1 MRRLIVAG
9 GLFFCAILG
18 AAVIMAFSQAKGE
31 AVPVG
36 TIIAWAGEAQSVP
49 PGWALC
55 YGQSLKRGRYP
66 ELFAAIGTSWG
77 GQNSK
82 RFNLPDLRGRFIR
95 GADAGSGRDP
105 DADKREASRLGGN
118 ETGVGSVQD
127 DSFQNHSHWQQPHS
141 HLVHMHG
148 GALKVTEQSMG
159 PVVSRTH
166 ERPPEASH
174 DAKAEIRGAS
184 KYGTSSPCKTGEET
198 RPKNAG
204 VSFIIKIK

>member
-9 GLFFCAILG
+9 GMFFCAILG
-18 AAVIMAFSQAKGE
+18 AAVIMAFSQAEGE

-49 PGWALC
+49 SGWALC

-105 DADKREASRLGGN
+105 DAGEREASKPGGN

-141 HLVHMHG
+141 HLVHAHG
-148 GALKVTEQSMG
+148 HVFKVIEAAMGAVASA
-159 PVVSRTH
+159 SF
-166 ERPPEASH
+166 ERPPENSYG
-174 DAKAEIRGAS
+174 AKAEIRGAS

-198 RPKNAG
+198 RPKNDG